1 MQNKNNNQER
11 GNMTQKIRMNT
22 ELRNK
27 LFNKIKHTFEN
38 EDTQEREAFLKARE
52 TVNDEYVIAQQ
63 FAKEVVERAYPPE
76 DVSVL
81 RTFKKKYGS
90 PCDVVAKD
98 KCFYF
103 AHNEDKDEDG
113 DIKETKSHF
122 DFGLFGN
129 LNGSEYSDEDGK
141 KFAFAYFREDLKAMD
156 CNPDIYAQ
164 QNENKDN
171 PHKTKH
177 VDECLKALGKV
188 GNSYSSRDD
197 STGMTK
203 TFDDQYYL
211 DVIGTSYCRSRAIA
225 CTKDEYTMFE
235 QWRVAKANLVSKH
248 QTWIDTIT
256 KQCNQLKIGLKAYRY
271 LSEGVELAT
280 ELGIQVDE
288 AELIRTNSTGLTI
301 YNPSNLA
308 SMIKGMKNKQSAN
321 TREAKILARKQYE
334 ESLN

>member
-1 MQNKNNNQER
+1 MQKKINNQER

-27 LFNKIKHTFEN
+27 LFNKIKNVFEN
-38 EDTQEREAFLKARE
+38 EDTQEREDFLSARE
-52 TVNDEYVIAQQ
+52 SVDYHYDIAHKL
-63 FAKEVVERAYPPE
+63 AKQVVERSYPPE

-81 RTFKKKYGS
+81 RSFKKKYGS

-103 AHNEDKDEDG
+103 AHSEDKDDEG
-113 DIKETKSHF
+113 ETKETKSHF

-129 LNGSEYSDEDGK
+129 LNGSEYSSEDGK
-141 KFAFAYFREDLKAMD
+141 KFAFAYYREELKAKD
-156 CNPDIYAQ
+156 CNPDIFAQ

-177 VDECLKALGKV
+177 VDECMKALGNV
-188 GNSYSSRDD
+188 GSNVYSNDD
-197 STGMTK
+197 NTGMAK
-203 TFDDQYYL
+203 EFNHPYFL

-225 CTKDEYTMFE
+225 CTKNEYEQFE
-235 QWRVAKANLVSKH
+235 TWRIAKGNLVVNH
-248 QTWIDTIT
+248 QKWIDTIM
-256 KQCNQLKIGLKAYRY
+256 KQCDQLKIGLKAYRY
-271 LSEGVELAT
+271 LSEGIELAT

-308 SMIKGMKNKQSAN
+308 SMIKGMKNKNQS
-321 TREAKILARKQYE
+321 REAKILARKKYE

>member
-1 MQNKNNNQER
+1 
-11 GNMTQKIRMNT
+11 MTQKIRMNT

-27 LFNKIKHTFEN
+27 LFNKIKNVFEN
-38 EDTQEREAFLKARE
+38 EDTQEREDFLSARE
-52 TVNDEYVIAQQ
+52 SVDYHYDIAHKL
-63 FAKEVVERAYPPE
+63 AKQVVERAYPPE
-76 DVSVL
+76 DVAVL
-81 RTFKKKYGS
+81 RTFKKKYGD

-103 AHNEDKDEDG
+103 AHSEDKDDEG

-129 LNGSEYSDEDGK
+129 LNGSEYSDDDGK
-141 KFAFAYFREDLKAMD
+141 KFAVAYFREELKAMD

-171 PHKTKH
+171 PHKTKY
-177 VDECLKALGKV
+177 VDECMKALGKV

-203 TFDDQYYL
+203 TFNDQYYL

-225 CTKDEYTMFE
+225 CTKDEYEAFE
-235 QWRVAKANLVSKH
+235 TWRIAKGNLVVNH
-248 QTWIDTIT
+248 QKWIDTIM
-256 KQCNQLKIGLKAYRY
+256 KQCDQLKIGLKAYRY
-271 LSEGVELAT
+271 LSEGIELAT

-321 TREAKILARKQYE
+321 TREAKILARKKYE
-334 ESLN
+334 ESIN

>member
-1 MQNKNNNQER
+1 
-11 GNMTQKIRMNT
+11 MTQKIRMNT

-27 LFNKIKHTFEN
+27 LFNKIKNVFEN
-38 EDTQEREAFLKARE
+38 EDTQERENFLSARE
-52 TVNDEYVIAQQ
+52 SVDYHYDIAHKL
-63 FAKEVVERAYPPE
+63 AKQVVERSYPPE

-81 RTFKKKYGS
+81 RSFKKKYGS

-103 AHNEDKDEDG
+103 AHSEDKDDEG
-113 DIKETKSHF
+113 ETKETKSHF

-129 LNGSEYSDEDGK
+129 LNGSEYNDQEGR
-141 KFAFAYFREDLKAMD
+141 KFALAYFREELKAMD

-171 PHKTKH
+171 PHKTKY
-177 VDECLKALGKV
+177 VDECLKALGHT
-188 GNSYSSRDD
+188 GNSYSSRDE
-197 STGMTK
+197 SNGMTK
-203 TFDDQYYL
+203 TFNDQYYL

-225 CTKDEYTMFE
+225 CTKDEYETFND
-235 QWRVAKANLVSKH
+235 WRIAKGNVVSKH
-248 QTWIDTIT
+248 QTWIDTIQ
-256 KQCNQLKIGLKAYRY
+256 KQCDQLKIGLKAYRY
-271 LSEGVELAT
+271 LSEGIELAT

-308 SMIKGMKNKQSAN
+308 SMIKGMKNKNQS
-321 TREAKILARKQYE
+321 REAKILARKKYE

>member
-1 MQNKNNNQER
+1 
-11 GNMTQKIRMNT
+11 MTKIRMNT

-38 EDTQEREAFLKARE
+38 EDTQEREAFLRSRE
-52 TVNDEYVIAQQ
+52 IFNTEQSYASTL
-63 FAKEVVERAYPPE
+63 AKQVVERAYPPE
-76 DVSVL
+76 DVAVL
-81 RTFKKKYGS
+81 RTFKKKYGD

-103 AHNEDKDEDG
+103 AHNEDVDDEG
-113 DIKETKSHF
+113 DTKETKSHF

-141 KFAFAYFREDLKAMD
+141 KFAVAYFREDLKAMD

-177 VDECLKALGKV
+177 VDECMKALGKV

-203 TFDDQYYL
+203 TFDDPYYL

-225 CTKDEYTMFE
+225 CTKDEYTQFE
-235 QWRVAKANLVSKH
+235 NWRIAKANVVSKH
-248 QTWIDTIT
+248 QTWIDTIQ
-256 KQCNQLKIGLKAYRY
+256 KQCDQLKIGLKAYRY
-271 LSEGVELAT
+271 LSEGIELAT

-321 TREAKILARKQYE
+321 TREAKILARKEYE

>member
-1 MQNKNNNQER
+1 
-11 GNMTQKIRMNT
+11 MTKIRMNT

-27 LFNKIKHTFEN
+27 LFNKIKNVFEN
-38 EDTQEREAFLKARE
+38 EDTQEREAYLQARE
-52 TVNDEYVIAQQ
+52 DVDNKYALAHEL
-63 FAKEVVERAYPPE
+63 AKQVVERAYPPE
-76 DVSVL
+76 DVAVL

-103 AHNEDKDEDG
+103 AHNEGVDDEG
-113 DIKETKSHF
+113 EPTETKSHF

-129 LNGSEYSDEDGK
+129 VNGSEYSHDEGK
-141 KFAFAYFREDLKAMD
+141 KFAVAYFREDLKAMD

-177 VDECLKALGKV
+177 VDECLKALGHSGG
-188 GNSYSSRDD
+188 GNYNGGDHN
-197 STGMTK
+197 GMAK

-225 CTKDEYTMFE
+225 CDKDEYTAFE
-235 QWRVAKANLVSKH
+235 TWRIAKGNVVSKH
-248 QTWIDTIT
+248 QTWIDTIQ
-256 KQCNQLKIGLKAYRY
+256 KQCDQLKIGLKAYRY
-271 LSEGVELAT
+271 LSEGIELAT
-280 ELGIQVDE
+280 ELGIELDE

-308 SMIKGMKNKQSAN
+308 SMIKGMKNKQSTN

-334 ESLN
+334 ESIN

>member
-1 MQNKNNNQER
+1 
-11 GNMTQKIRMNT
+11 MNT

-27 LFNKIKHTFEN
+27 LFNKIKNVFEN
-38 EDTQEREAFLKARE
+38 EDTQEKEAFLQARE
-52 TVNDEYVIAQQ
+52 DVDKHYVVAHDL
-63 FAKEVVERAYPPE
+63 AKEVVERSYPPE

-81 RTFKKKYGS
+81 RSFKKKYGQ

-103 AHNEDKDEDG
+103 SHNEDLDEDG

-129 LNGSEYSDEDGK
+129 LNGSEYDNEEGK
-141 KFAFAYFREDLKAMD
+141 KFAFAYYREDLKAMD
-156 CNPDIYAQ
+156 CNPDIFAQ

-177 VDECLKALGKV
+177 VDACSKALGYQ
-188 GNSYSSRDD
+188 GTYHSSDH
-197 STGMTK
+197 TGMTK
-203 TFDDQYYL
+203 TFNDQYYL

-225 CTKDEYTMFE
+225 CTKDEYQQFE
-235 QWRVAKANLVSKH
+235 AWRIAKGNLVTKH
-248 QTWIDTIT
+248 QTWIDTIQ
-256 KQCNQLKIGLKAYRY
+256 KQCDQLKIGLKAYRY
-271 LSEGVELAT
+271 LSEGIELAT

-308 SMIKGMKNKQSAN
+308 SMIKGMKNKQQS
-321 TREAKILARKQYE
+321 REAKILARKKYE

>member
-1 MQNKNNNQER
+1 MQNKINNQER
-11 GNMTQKIRMNT
+11 GNMTRVRMNT

-27 LFNKIKHTFEN
+27 LFNKIKDVFEN
-38 EDTQEREAFLKARE
+38 ESTQEKEAYLQARE
-52 TVNDEYVIAQQ
+52 TVDHHYKYASEL
-63 FAKEVVERAYPPE
+63 AKLVVERAYPPE

-81 RTFKKKYGS
+81 RQFKKKYGQ

-103 AHNEDKDEDG
+103 AHNEGVDDEG
-113 DIKETKSHF
+113 QPTETKSHF

-129 LNGSEYSDEDGK
+129 LNGSEYSSEDGK
-141 KFAFAYFREDLKAMD
+141 KFAVAYYREELKAKD

-177 VDECLKALGKV
+177 VEECMKALGYSH
-188 GNSYSSRDD
+188 NSSYNRSENNI
-197 STGMTK
+197 GITK
-203 TFDDQYYL
+203 EFDNPYYL

-225 CTKDEYTMFE
+225 CTKDEYTEFE
-235 QWRVAKANLVSKH
+235 NFRIAKGNLVSKH
-248 QTWIDTIT
+248 QTWIDTIQ
-256 KQCNQLKIGLKAYRY
+256 KQCDQLKIGLKAYRY
-271 LSEGVELAT
+271 LSEGIELAT

-308 SMIKGMKNKQSAN
+308 SMIKGMKNKHQS
-321 TREAKILARKQYE
+321 REAKILARKQYE